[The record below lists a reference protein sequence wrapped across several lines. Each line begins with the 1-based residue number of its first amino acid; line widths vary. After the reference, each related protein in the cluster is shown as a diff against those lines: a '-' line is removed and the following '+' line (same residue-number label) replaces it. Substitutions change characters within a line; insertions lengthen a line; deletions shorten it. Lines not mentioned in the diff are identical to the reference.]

1 MIGFVSRW
9 VSRWVRLILRWPLVP
24 RLIAVFPIVPTP
36 IATLSI
42 AALPIVP
49 TPIATLSI
57 AALPIVPTPIAA
69 LPIVPTPIVRALQR
83 ILYTSLSLSLTL
95 LLCLGSSLGSASSA
109 WAAVQRFEEA
119 PGQVVYQTRASLK
132 DQVGHTWQVIAF
144 KRIRA
149 NGESSIDLRLVGF
162 PGTVAIDRTQLL
174 SFTSVVGQSLS
185 ATDTSAEIFDPVSQ
199 PDPNFGPYDPEPH
212 VGQYDLRPLLAD
224 LRPELPWQIQIATLA
239 GPEVRLSIPPLVV
252 QDWQSLALALD

>member
-1 MIGFVSRW
+1 MSFVSQW
-9 VSRWVRLILRWPLVP
+9 VSQWVDQRVDQRVWPILRRLIVPRSIVALPIAPTPIVPRSIVAPPIAPTPIVP
-24 RLIAVFPIVPTP
+24 RLIAPTP
-36 IATLSI
+36 IA
-42 AALPIVP
+42 P
-49 TPIATLSI
+49 TPIARPLH
-57 AALPIVPTPIAA
+57 
-69 LPIVPTPIVRALQR
+69 R
-83 ILYTSLSLSLTL
+83 ILYTSFSLSLAL
-95 LLCLGSSLGSASSA
+95 LLCLGSSLGFASPA
-109 WAAVQRFEEA
+109 WAAVQRFQEA

-132 DQVGHTWQVIAF
+132 DQEGHTWQVIAF

-185 ATDTSAEIFDPVSQ
+185 AMDTSAEIFDPVSQ

>member
-9 VSRWVRLILRWPLVP
+9 VSRWVRLILRWPIVP

-49 TPIATLSI
+49 TPISTAS
-57 AALPIVPTPIAA
+57 IAA

-95 LLCLGSSLGSASSA
+95 LLCLGSSLGSASPA

-252 QDWQSLALALD
+252 QDWQSLAFALD

>member
-1 MIGFVSRW
+1 MIGFVSQW
-9 VSRWVRLILRWPLVP
+9 VSRWVRLMLRL
-24 RLIAVFPIVPTP
+24 PIV
-36 IATLSI
+36 LRSI
-42 AALPIVP
+42 AAFLIVP
-49 TPIATLSI
+49 RSI
-57 AALPIVPTPIAA
+57 AASPIISTPIAA
-69 LPIVPTPIVRALQR
+69 ASIVRARQR
-83 ILYTSLSLSLTL
+83 ILYTSLSLTL
-95 LLCLGSSLGSASSA
+95 LLCLGSSLGSASPA

-149 NGESSIDLRLVGF
+149 NGESSLDLRLVGF

-239 GPEVRLSIPPLVV
+239 GPEVRLAIPPLVV